1 MRIRQRAKRPL
12 KNLGIRSRKQKMM
25 LIGQRDVIIT
35 EVVVGV
41 PYGLTGTHMEDG
53 FIMRV
58 IYAKVLL
65 KV

>member
-1 MRIRQRAKRPL
+1 
-12 KNLGIRSRKQKMM
+12 M